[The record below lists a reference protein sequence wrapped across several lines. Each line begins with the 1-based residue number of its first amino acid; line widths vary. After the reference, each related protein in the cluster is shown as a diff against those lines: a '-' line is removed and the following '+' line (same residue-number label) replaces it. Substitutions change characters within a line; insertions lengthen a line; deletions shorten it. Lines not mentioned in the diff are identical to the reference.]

1 MAAGPS
7 ADLSIGFL
15 SVVPRICLY
24 VNGRE
29 SKGHE
34 LGAVKLP
41 YDSWRVVPS
50 IYNFLRAISKLS
62 VTGTFPRSLVSR
74 VSLSVAIEQK
84 RTPFHLLT
92 SVRLTAFFRSSFLLF
107 SSLSLFHPIHRDI
120 RKIKRLENK
129 KKRRKNGRESQKE
142 VGFPSRCHR
151 NSIVARRRFVRWTK
165 LENRSCSFL
174 RKQDALKFP
183 QTSSFR
189 LTSTIVF
196 S

>member
-1 MAAGPS
+1 MTRRPI
-7 ADLSIGFL
+7 DLQFFTRYIKAFRYRNVSTFSRIACLIVSGDRTKAHPVPFTDQRSVNSIL
-15 SVVPRICLY
+15 SF
-24 VNGRE
+24 
-29 SKGHE
+29 S
-34 LGAVKLP
+34 
-41 YDSWRVVPS
+41 
-50 IYNFLRAISKLS
+50 F
-62 VTGTFPRSLVSR
+62 
-74 VSLSVAIEQK
+74 
-84 RTPFHLLT
+84 
-92 SVRLTAFFRSSFLLF
+92 SSFFL
-107 SSLSLFHPIHRDI
+107 SLSLFHPIHRDI